1 MESEMKS
8 TNRKSKAMRV
18 VEPREVLDI
27 KQAAEFLGISTDSLY
42 KYASEATVP
51 AFRLGNRW
59 KFQRS
64 RLLTWMQEQSDGAM
78 AGRKKPVSRAR

>member
-1 MESEMKS
+1 MKS
-8 TNRKSKAMRV
+8 SNRKLHV

-27 KQAAEFLGISTDSLY
+27 RQAAEFLGISTDSLY
-42 KYASEATVP
+42 KYAAESTVP

-64 RLLTWMQEQSDGAM
+64 RMLAWMEEQSSAIGATQ
-78 AGRKKPVSRAR
+78 KKPVARAK